1 MIEIPLAFFLLFN
14 GFLKTDEVNAFKKA
28 KKNTRSTRAMK
39 TLKTRFVQSYA
50 YHDRY
55 DFVQKYS
62 ASTYNST
69 HPRYILAARIN
80 DSVRHD
86 RV

>member
-1 MIEIPLAFFLLFN
+1 MIFHELI
-14 GFLKTDEVNAFKKA
+14 KQINALKKA
-28 KKNTRSTRAMK
+28 KNNTRLTRIMK

-50 YHDRY
+50 HHDRY

-69 HPRYILAARIN
+69 HPRYILPACIN
-80 DSVRHD
+80 ACIRSP
-86 RV
+86 